1 MRILAVVH
9 CTDTPAGSFGDVVAE
24 RGHTLD
30 EWPIATEPAPPLPA
44 EEYGAVMIFG
54 GAMHADQ
61 EAEHP
66 WLGDEHA
73 LIEGLLDRGT
83 PLLGVCLGA
92 QLVAKAAGARVARLA
107 TPEIGWCE
115 VDVSADGDPV
125 LGALPRRLLAFQ
137 WHFYGFDV
145 PAGGLELARSPAC
158 PQAFRLGDA
167 AWGVQFHPEV
177 TAEIVARWI
186 DESPDEAPAGLP
198 AETEQRIDEWT
209 RVGRRL
215 CSAFVEA
222 AERAALTG

>member
-9 CTDTPAGSFGDVVAE
+9 GADAPAGSFGDVVAE

-30 EWPIATEPAPPLPA
+30 EWRIAVEPAPPAPA

-73 LIEGLLDRGT
+73 FIEGLLECGT
-83 PLLGVCLGA
+83 PTLGVCLGA
-92 QLVAKAAGARVARLA
+92 QLVAKAAGARVARIA
-107 TPEIGWCE
+107 EPEIGWYE
-115 VDVSADGDPV
+115 VEVAADGDPV
-125 LGALPRRLLAFQ
+125 LGALPGRVLAFQ
-137 WHFYGFDV
+137 WHLYGFDV
-145 PAGGLELARSPAC
+145 PAGAVELARSPAC

-186 DESPDEAPAGLP
+186 DESPEEAPAGLL
-198 AETEQRIDEWT
+198 AETEGRIAAWT
-209 RVGRRL
+209 RVGALL
-215 CSAFVEA
+215 CGAFLDA
-222 AERAALTG
+222 AGG

>member
-9 CTDTPAGSFGDVVAE
+9 GADAPAGSFGDVVTQ
-24 RGHTLD
+24 RGHLLD
-30 EWPIATEPAPPLPA
+30 EWRIATEAAPPAPA

-73 LIEGLLDRGT
+73 FIEGLLERRT

-92 QLVAKAAGARVARLA
+92 QLVAKAAGARVTRLA
-107 TPEIGWCE
+107 EPEVGWFE

-125 LGALPRRLLAFQ
+125 LGALPPRLLAFQ

-145 PAGGLELARSPAC
+145 PAGASELARSRAC
-158 PQAFRLGDA
+158 PQAFRLDEA

-177 TAEIVARWI
+177 TVEIVARWI
-186 DESPDEAPAGLP
+186 DESPDEAPAALL
-198 AETEQRIDEWT
+198 AETELRIDEWT
-209 RVGRRL
+209 RVGRDL
-215 CSAFVEA
+215 CGAFLDA
-222 AERAALTG
+222 TGG

>member
-1 MRILAVVH
+1 MRVLAVVH
-9 CTDTPAGSFGDVVAE
+9 GADAPAGSFGDLVAE

-30 EWPIATEPAPPLPA
+30 EWRIATEPAPPAQA
-44 EEYGAVMIFG
+44 EDYGAVMIFG

-73 LIEGLLDRGT
+73 FIEGLLHRRT

-107 TPEIGWCE
+107 EPEIGWFE
-115 VDVSADGDPV
+115 VDVSANGDPV
-125 LGALPRRLLAFQ
+125 LGALPARLVAFQ
-137 WHFYGFDV
+137 WHFYGFEV
-145 PAGGLELARSPAC
+145 PDGASELARSPAC

-177 TAEIVARWI
+177 TAGIVAQWI
-186 DESPDEAPAGLP
+186 DESPDEAPGGLLV
-198 AETEQRIDEWT
+198 ETEQKIGEWT
-209 RVGRRL
+209 RVGRAL
-215 CSAFVEA
+215 CAAFLA
-222 AERAALTG
+222 AAGG

>member
-1 MRILAVVH
+1 MRVLAVVH
-9 CTDTPAGSFGDVVAE
+9 GADAPAGSFGDVVAE
-24 RGHTLD
+24 RGHALD
-30 EWPIATEPAPPLPA
+30 EWRIATEPAAPA

-73 LIEGLLDRGT
+73 FIEGLLERGT

-107 TPEIGWCE
+107 EPEIGWCE
-115 VDVSADGDPV
+115 VDVSANGDPV
-125 LGALPRRLLAFQ
+125 LGALPGRLLAFQ
-137 WHFYGFDV
+137 WHLYGFDV
-145 PAGGLELARSPAC
+145 PVGASELARSPAC

-177 TAEIVARWI
+177 TTEIVARWI
-186 DESPDEAPAGLP
+186 DESPDEAPEGLL
-198 AETEQRIDEWT
+198 AETERRIEEWM
-209 RVGRRL
+209 RVGRDL
-215 CSAFVEA
+215 CGAFLASA
-222 AERAALTG
+222 GG